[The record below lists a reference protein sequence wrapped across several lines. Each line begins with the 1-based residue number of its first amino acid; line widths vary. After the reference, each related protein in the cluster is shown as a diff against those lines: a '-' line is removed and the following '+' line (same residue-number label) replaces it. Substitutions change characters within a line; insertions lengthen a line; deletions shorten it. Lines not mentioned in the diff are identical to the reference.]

1 MTPRRVFAV
10 AATALIGL
18 AAAYVAIGPRLA
30 TQAYAGPGIFDN
42 PEAFSAYVDGLR
54 LHALDVERAGERL
67 RAEGFECHVLAP
79 GNTSC
84 ERRIR
89 GSNCAE
95 RQFVDLNEQG
105 AGRLQVATRFGLGC
119 S

>member
-1 MTPRRVFAV
+1 M

-18 AAAYVAIGPRLA
+18 AVLYVAIGPRLA
-30 TQAYAGPGIFDN
+30 TQPNTGPGIFDA
-42 PEAFSAYVDGLR
+42 PEAFAAYVDGLG

-67 RAEGFECHVLAP
+67 RAEGFECHLLAP
-79 GNTSC
+79 GNMSC
-84 ERRIR
+84 ERSIR

-95 RQFVDLNEQG
+95 RQFVDLHGKG

-119 S
+119 R